1 MRATQLGFRNP
12 KEETPS
18 AYYPKKTNDGSGFNR
33 YEKAQESESSKGTF
47 SKDQRFY

>member
-18 AYYPKKTNDGSGFNR
+18 AYYPNKTNDGRTLNKF
-33 YEKAQESESSKGTF
+33 EKATESESKAGTW
-47 SKDQRFY
+47 SKD